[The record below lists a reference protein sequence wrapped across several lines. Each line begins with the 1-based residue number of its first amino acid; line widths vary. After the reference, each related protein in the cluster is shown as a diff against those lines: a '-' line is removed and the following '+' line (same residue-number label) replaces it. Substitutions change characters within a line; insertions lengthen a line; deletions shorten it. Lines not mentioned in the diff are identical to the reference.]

1 MQCNESIPSSLKT
14 QDIRQCQF
22 DAGGVWE
29 VSEESSS
36 SFLLVKLQAVSL
48 NSEAASSVSN
58 QLTAALDAGAGA
70 EISGGENI
78 FSVSQPNLNCF
89 HRKHQSLWGGIRD

>member
-1 MQCNESIPSSLKT
+1 M
-14 QDIRQCQF
+14 
-22 DAGGVWE
+22 
-29 VSEESSS
+29 SEESSS

-70 EISGGENI
+70 EISGGEKM
-78 FSVSQPNLNCF
+78 FTPQLELFSQEASVSLGRNT
-89 HRKHQSLWGGIRD
+89 

>member
-1 MQCNESIPSSLKT
+1 M
-14 QDIRQCQF
+14 
-22 DAGGVWE
+22 WE

-36 SFLLVKLQAVSL
+36 SYLLVKLQAVSL

-70 EISGGENI
+70 EISGGEQI
-78 FSVSQPNLNCF
+78 LSVSQPNLNSF
-89 HRKHQSLWGGIRD
+89 HRKHQSLWGGIRDCSESIH